1 MAGGIHVNSIGVS
14 FSRRHPVSA
23 CRASVAILSAL
34 AAFALGPAP
43 RALAQQ
49 SAVASERSSGP
60 LVDFSAVEPDGTP
73 VTDLQPSEVE
83 VRISDR
89 VRAIR
94 SLRRVTT
101 ASPAIASG
109 PQVRIPSPYGT
120 NDDVAAGRRFVL
132 VVDQESF
139 GAGREQL
146 FRGAVDGLL
155 AELTPA
161 DQAMVAALP
170 FGGVRL
176 PFTSDKARVRLAI
189 DRVSGQGSRNE
200 TGSDLACRT
209 RRFLESLEAWLKEQP
224 PRSSPLTLVL
234 FTAGMA
240 GPRRDAPM
248 GLMPGMCE
256 LVVDQFR
263 HVGTGAS
270 AARANFYV
278 MQPADV
284 GMGTAAAKPTLG
296 GIADR
301 GSDNP
306 LEGIEH
312 LAGVTG
318 GARLSLDATGMASLL
333 RVAKESSAYYVAELE
348 PASVDAAGR
357 SRPLSVRVTRR
368 GVTVR
373 VRPEITFAE
382 SPRST
387 TSLTVKDL
395 LASSDHVGELR
406 LRIAG
411 FTVRDPGG
419 QLRLGVVVE
428 PSDPAVSLT
437 SAGAILIAGDG
448 QVPSHWFARDASE
461 RPLLGAM
468 VAAPG
473 TYRLRVAA
481 IDSLG
486 RPGAAEEDVEAAL
499 TPVGPLSLGSL
510 MLGVSRNGATAPQLE
525 FGSEPTAI
533 AYFDIYG
540 GAAGLPLSAK
550 AEVARDP
557 DGPPLVTLPL
567 ALTRADAGRVVA
579 SGTVPLGALPPGDYV
594 VRGVVRLE
602 SGETGRVVRTLR
614 KVVKPRAAL

>member
-1 MAGGIHVNSIGVS
+1 MYSQRHASMAMLSVLLT
-14 FSRRHPVSA
+14 
-23 CRASVAILSAL
+23 VAIGPSDRVTARQAPVGSERPTGPIVDFVAVDADGTL
-34 AAFALGPAP
+34 AA
-43 RALAQQ
+43 
-49 SAVASERSSGP
+49 
-60 LVDFSAVEPDGTP
+60 
-73 VTDLQPSEVE
+73 DLQPSEVE
-83 VRISDR
+83 IRIGDRIRVVRS
-89 VRAIR
+89 V
-94 SLRRVTT
+94 RRVTT
-101 ASPAIASG
+101 APAINPSG
-109 PQVRIPSPYGT
+109 PVRIPAPYGT
-120 NDDVAAGRRFVL
+120 NDGVSAGRRFVL

-146 FRGAVDGLL
+146 FRNAVEGLL
-155 AELTPA
+155 AQLTPA
-161 DQAMVAALP
+161 DQTMIAALP

-176 PFTSDKARVRLAI
+176 PFTSDQARVRLAI
-189 DRVSGQGSRNE
+189 DRVSGQGARSE

-209 RRFLESLEAWLKEQP
+209 RRFLESLEAWLREQP
-224 PRSSPLTLVL
+224 SRTSPLTLVL

-240 GPRRDAPM
+240 APRRDAPM

-263 HVGTGAS
+263 HVATAAS

-278 MQPADV
+278 MQPTDV
-284 GMGTAAAKPTLG
+284 GIGTTSARPTLG
-296 GIADR
+296 GVSDR

-318 GARLSLDATGMASLL
+318 GVRLSLDATGTASLL
-333 RVAKESSAYYVAELE
+333 RVARESSAHYVAELD
-348 PASVDAAGR
+348 PASGDAGGR

-373 VRPEITFAE
+373 ARPEITFAE
-382 SPRST
+382 SSRT
-387 TSLTVKDL
+387 GTASLTVKDL
-395 LASSDHVGELR
+395 LASPDAFTGLR

-411 FTVRDPGG
+411 FTVRDSEG
-419 QLRLGVVVE
+419 QIRVGVVVE
-428 PSDPAVSLT
+428 PVDPTVLLA

-461 RPLLGAM
+461 RPLLGAL
-468 VAAPG
+468 AAVPG

-481 IDSLG
+481 IDGTG
-486 RPGAAEEDVEAAL
+486 RTGAAEEDVDAAL

-510 MLGVSRNGATAPQLE
+510 MLGISINGTTAPRLE

-533 AYFDIYG
+533 AYFDVYG
-540 GAAGLPLSAK
+540 GSAGLPLTAR
-550 AEVARDP
+550 AEIAREI
-557 DGPPLVTLPL
+557 DGAALVTLPI

-602 SGETGRVVRTLR
+602 NGESARVVRTLR
-614 KVVKPRAAL
+614 KVARPRAGV

>member
-1 MAGGIHVNSIGVS
+1 MSS
-14 FSRRHPVSA
+14 QRRAP
-23 CRASVAILSAL
+23 VAILAMLAVL
-34 AAFALGPAP
+34 AALHDRVIA
-43 RALAQQ
+43 RQ
-49 SAVASERSSGP
+49 STVASERPRGP
-60 LVDFSAVEPDGTP
+60 TVDFVAVDADGTP
-73 VTDLQPSEVE
+73 VGDLQPSEVE
-83 VRISDR
+83 VRIADR
-89 VRAIR
+89 IRVVR
-94 SLRRVTT
+94 SLRTVVT
-101 ASPAIASG
+101 ASPSAVASNIQARV
-109 PQVRIPSPYGT
+109 PPPYGT
-120 NDDVAAGRRFVL
+120 NDGIPAGRRFVL

-139 GAGREQL
+139 AAGREPL
-146 FRGAVDGLL
+146 FRNAVEGLL
-155 AELTPA
+155 AQLTPA

-209 RRFLESLEAWLKEQP
+209 RRFLESLEAWLREQP

-240 GPRRDAPM
+240 APRRDAPM

-263 HVGTGAS
+263 HVATAAS

-278 MQPADV
+278 MPPADV
-284 GMGTAAAKPTLG
+284 GMGTASARPTLG
-296 GIADR
+296 GVGDR

-318 GARLSLDATGMASLL
+318 GARLSLDATGTASLL
-333 RVAKESSAYYVAELE
+333 RVAKESAAYYIAEIE
-348 PASVDAAGR
+348 PISNDAGGR
-357 SRPLSVRVTRR
+357 SRPLNVRVARR

-373 VRPEITFAE
+373 VRPEITFGE
-382 SPRST
+382 SAQSRT

-395 LASSDHVGELR
+395 LSSSDAFTDLR
-406 LRIAG
+406 LRIGG
-411 FTVRDPGG
+411 FTVRDSDGRI
-419 QLRLGVVVE
+419 RLGVVVE
-428 PSDPAVSLT
+428 PGDPAVSLT
-437 SAGAILIAGDG
+437 SAGAILIGGDG
-448 QVPSHWFARDASE
+448 QVPSHWFAKDASE

-468 VAAPG
+468 AAAPG

-481 IDSLG
+481 IDSMG

-540 GAAGLPLSAK
+540 GSAGLPLTAR
-550 AEVARDP
+550 AEVARAL
-557 DGPPLVTLPL
+557 DGPPLATLPL

-579 SGTVPLGALPPGDYV
+579 SGTVPVGALPPGDYV

-614 KVVKPRAAL
+614 KVIKPRAGVQ

>member
-1 MAGGIHVNSIGVS
+1 LTSCRPPVVVFATLTALAVGPAIG
-14 FSRRHPVSA
+14 
-23 CRASVAILSAL
+23 LSA
-34 AAFALGPAP
+34 
-43 RALAQQ
+43 RQ
-49 SAVASERSSGP
+49 STVASERPSGP
-60 LVDFSAVEPDGTP
+60 AVDFVAVEPDGTS
-73 VTDLQPSEVE
+73 VTDLQSSEVE
-83 VRISDR
+83 VRIGDR
-89 VRAIR
+89 VRVVR

-101 ASPAIASG
+101 ASSA
-109 PQVRIPSPYGT
+109 IPSNTQAHIPPPYGT
-120 NDDVAAGRRFVL
+120 NDGVSAGRRFVL

-146 FRGAVDGLL
+146 FRNAVEGLL
-155 AELTPA
+155 GQLTPA
-161 DQAMVAALP
+161 DQTMVAALP

-189 DRVSGQGSRNE
+189 ERVSGQGSRNE

-209 RRFLESLEAWLKEQP
+209 RRFLESLEGWLQEQP
-224 PRSSPLTLVL
+224 ARSSPLTLVL
-234 FTAGMA
+234 FTAGLA
-240 GPRRDAPM
+240 APRRDAPM

-263 HVGTGAS
+263 HVATAAS

-284 GMGTAAAKPTLG
+284 GIGPTSARTTVG
-296 GIADR
+296 GSVDR

-318 GARLSLDATGMASLL
+318 GARLSLDATGTGSLL
-333 RVAKESSAYYVAELE
+333 RVARESSAYYVAELE
-348 PASVDAAGR
+348 PVSGDAAGR

-382 SPRST
+382 SPRTRT

-395 LASSDHVGELR
+395 LASSDPFSELR

-411 FTVRDPGG
+411 FTVRDPDGR
-419 QLRLGVVVE
+419 LRLGVVVE
-428 PSDPAVSLT
+428 PSDSAVSLT
-437 SAGAILIAGDG
+437 SAGAILIAADG
-448 QVPSHWFARDASE
+448 QVSSHWFAKDASE

-468 VAAPG
+468 AAAPG
-473 TYRLRVAA
+473 PYRLRVAA
-481 IDSLG
+481 IDSMG
-486 RPGAAEEDVEAAL
+486 RAGAAEQDVDASLVTVAS
-499 TPVGPLSLGSL
+499 VSLGSL
-510 MLGVSRNGATAPQLE
+510 MLGISRSGTTTPLLE

-540 GAAGLPLSAK
+540 GVAGLPLSATI
-550 AEVARDP
+550 EVARDLDAP
-557 DGPPLVTLPL
+557 ALVTLPL
-567 ALTRADAGRVVA
+567 VLTRADAGRVVA
-579 SGTVPLGALPPGDYV
+579 SGTLPLGALPPGDYV

-602 SGETGRVVRTLR
+602 SGETGRVMRTLR
-614 KVVKPRAAL
+614 KVAKPRAGV

>member
-1 MAGGIHVNSIGVS
+1 MPYRPLVV
-14 FSRRHPVSA
+14 V
-23 CRASVAILSAL
+23 VAVMSAL
-34 AAFALGPAP
+34 AVGPVIRLSA
-43 RALAQQ
+43 RQ
-49 SAVASERSSGP
+49 STVASERPRGP
-60 LVDFSAVEPDGTP
+60 TVDFVAVDADGTP
-73 VTDLQPSEVE
+73 VGDLQASEVE
-83 VRISDR
+83 VRIGDR
-89 VRAIR
+89 VRVVR
-94 SLRRVTT
+94 SLRTVVT
-101 ASPAIASG
+101 ASPAAAA
-109 PQVRIPSPYGT
+109 PNAQARVPPPYGT
-120 NDDVAAGRRFVL
+120 NDGISAGRRFVL

-139 GAGREQL
+139 AAGREPL
-146 FRGAVDGLL
+146 FRNAVEGLL
-155 AELTPA
+155 AQLTPA
-161 DQAMVAALP
+161 DQTMVAALP

-209 RRFLESLEAWLKEQP
+209 RRFLESLEAWLREQP

-240 GPRRDAPM
+240 APRRDAPM

-263 HVGTGAS
+263 HVATAAS

-284 GMGTAAAKPTLG
+284 GMGTAPARPTLG
-296 GIADR
+296 GVGDR

-318 GARLSLDATGMASLL
+318 GARLSLDAAGTASLL
-333 RVAKESSAYYVAELE
+333 RVAKESSAYYIAELE
-348 PASVDAAGR
+348 PVPTDGGGR
-357 SRPLSVRVTRR
+357 SRPFNVRVARR

-373 VRPEITFAE
+373 VRPEVTSADAAQTRT
-382 SPRST
+382 S
-387 TSLTVKDL
+387 SLTVKDL
-395 LASSDHVGELR
+395 LSSSDAFTDLR

-411 FTVRDPGG
+411 FTVRDSDGRI
-419 QLRLGVVVE
+419 RLGVVVE
-428 PSDPAVSLT
+428 PADPAVSLT
-437 SAGAILIAGDG
+437 SAGSILIAGDG
-448 QVPSHWFARDASE
+448 QVPSHWFAKDASE

-481 IDSLG
+481 IDSMG

-510 MLGVSRNGATAPQLE
+510 MLGVSRSGATAPQLE

-540 GAAGLPLSAK
+540 GSAGLPLTAR
-550 AEVARDP
+550 AEVAREL
-557 DGPPLVTLPL
+557 DGPALVTLPL
-567 ALTRADAGRVVA
+567 ALTRADAARVVA
-579 SGTVPLGALPPGDYV
+579 SGTVPVGALPPGDYV

-614 KVVKPRAAL
+614 KVAKPRAGV

>member
-1 MAGGIHVNSIGVS
+1 LTSDRRPVIVLATLTALAVGSAIG
-14 FSRRHPVSA
+14 
-23 CRASVAILSAL
+23 LSA
-34 AAFALGPAP
+34 
-43 RALAQQ
+43 RQ
-49 SAVASERSSGP
+49 STVASERPRGP
-60 LVDFSAVEPDGTP
+60 TVDFVAVDADGTP
-73 VTDLQPSEVE
+73 VGDLQASEVE
-83 VRISDR
+83 VRIGDR
-89 VRAIR
+89 VRVVR
-94 SLRRVTT
+94 SLRTVVT
-101 ASPAIASG
+101 ASPAVAA
-109 PQVRIPSPYGT
+109 PNAQARVPPPYGT
-120 NDDVAAGRRFVL
+120 NDGISAGRRFVL

-139 GAGREQL
+139 AAGREPL
-146 FRGAVDGLL
+146 FRNAVEGLL
-155 AELTPA
+155 AQLTPA
-161 DQAMVAALP
+161 DQTMVAALP
-170 FGGVRL
+170 FGGIRL

-209 RRFLESLEAWLKEQP
+209 RRFLESLEAWLQEQP

-263 HVGTGAS
+263 HVATAAS

-284 GMGTAAAKPTLG
+284 GMGTASARPTLG
-296 GIADR
+296 GVGDR

-318 GARLSLDATGMASLL
+318 GARLSLDATGTASLL
-333 RVAKESSAYYVAELE
+333 RVAKESSAYYIAELE
-348 PASVDAAGR
+348 PIPTDAGGR
-357 SRPLSVRVTRR
+357 SRPFNVRVARR

-373 VRPEITFAE
+373 VRPEVTFAD
-382 SPRST
+382 SAHTRTP
-387 TSLTVKDL
+387 SLTVKDL
-395 LASSDHVGELR
+395 LSSPDAFTDLR

-411 FTVRDPGG
+411 FTVRDSDGRI
-419 QLRLGVVVE
+419 RLGVVVE
-428 PSDPAVSLT
+428 AADPAVSLT
-437 SAGAILIAGDG
+437 SAGSILIAGDG
-448 QVPSHWFARDASE
+448 QVPSHWFAKDASE

-481 IDSLG
+481 IDSMG

-510 MLGVSRNGATAPQLE
+510 MLGVSRNGATLPQLE

-540 GAAGLPLSAK
+540 GSAGLPLTAR
-550 AEVARDP
+550 AEVARDL

-579 SGTVPLGALPPGDYV
+579 SGTVPVGALPPGDYV

-614 KVVKPRAAL
+614 KVAKPRAGV

>member
-1 MAGGIHVNSIGVS
+1 MSSQRHASLAMLSVLLTVAIGPPD
-14 FSRRHPVSA
+14 RLTARQ
-23 CRASVAILSAL
+23 ASV
-34 AAFALGPAP
+34 PT
-43 RALAQQ
+43 
-49 SAVASERSSGP
+49 ERPSGP
-60 LVDFSAVEPDGTP
+60 IVDFVAVDVDGIP

-83 VRISDR
+83 IRIGDR
-89 VRAIR
+89 VRVVR
-94 SLRRVTT
+94 SVRRVTT
-101 ASPAIASG
+101 APAISATG
-109 PQVRIPSPYGT
+109 PVRIPPPYGT
-120 NDDVAAGRRFVL
+120 NDGVSAGRRFVL

-146 FRGAVDGLL
+146 FRNAVEGLL
-155 AELTPA
+155 THLTPA
-161 DQAMVAALP
+161 DQTMIAALP

-176 PFTSDKARVRLAI
+176 PFTSDKARVRLTI
-189 DRVSGQGSRNE
+189 DRVSGQGARNE

-209 RRFLESLEAWLKEQP
+209 RRFLESLEAWLQQQP
-224 PRSSPLTLVL
+224 PRRPPLTLVL

-240 GPRRDAPM
+240 APRRDAPM

-263 HVGTGAS
+263 RVATAAS

-278 MQPADV
+278 MQPTDV
-284 GMGTAAAKPTLG
+284 GIGTTSVRPTLG
-296 GIADR
+296 GGSDR

-318 GARLSLDATGMASLL
+318 AARLSLDATGTASLL
-333 RVAKESSAYYVAELE
+333 RVAKESSAHYVAELE
-348 PASVDAAGR
+348 PVSADAGGR
-357 SRPLSVRVTRR
+357 SRRLSVRVTRR

-373 VRPEITFAE
+373 ARPEITFADS
-382 SPRST
+382 SPAGIA
-387 TSLTVKDL
+387 SLTVKDL
-395 LASSDHVGELR
+395 LASSDAFTGLR

-411 FTVRDPGG
+411 FTVRDSEG
-419 QLRLGVVVE
+419 QTRVGVVVE
-428 PSDPAVSLT
+428 PVDPTVPLA

-448 QVPSHWFARDASE
+448 QVPSHWFAKDASE
-461 RPLLGAM
+461 RPLLGALA
-468 VAAPG
+468 AAPG

-481 IDSLG
+481 IDGTG
-486 RPGAAEEDVEAAL
+486 RTGAAEEAIDAAL

-510 MLGVSRNGATAPQLE
+510 MLGVSRGGTTSPLLE

-540 GAAGLPLSAK
+540 GAAGLPLA
-550 AEVARDP
+550 ARVEVARDL
-557 DGPPLVTLPL
+557 DGPALVTLPL
-567 ALTRADAGRVVA
+567 ALTRGDAGRVLA
-579 SGTVPLGALPPGDYV
+579 SGTLPLGALPPGDYV

-614 KVVKPRAAL
+614 KVVNPRAAL

>member
-1 MAGGIHVNSIGVS
+1 
-14 FSRRHPVSA
+14 
-23 CRASVAILSAL
+23 VAVLAALTAL
-34 AAFALGPAP
+34 AAGPATG
-43 RALAQQ
+43 LSSQQ
-49 SAVASERSSGP
+49 SPVASERPSGP
-60 LVDFSAVEPDGTP
+60 TVDFVAVDAVGMP
-73 VTDLQPSEVE
+73 VTDLQSSEVE
-83 VRISDR
+83 IRIADR
-89 VRAIR
+89 GRVVR

-101 ASPAIASG
+101 APPNAASARHIPA
-109 PQVRIPSPYGT
+109 PYGT

-139 GAGREQL
+139 GAGREYL
-146 FRGAVDGLL
+146 FRNAVEGLL
-155 AELTPA
+155 AQLTPA

-176 PFTSDKARVRLAI
+176 PFTSDKARIRLAI
-189 DRVSGQGSRNE
+189 ERVAGQGSRGE

-209 RRFLESLEAWLKEQP
+209 RRFLESLEAWLQEQP
-224 PRSSPLTLVL
+224 RRSSPLTLVL

-240 GPRRDAPM
+240 APRRDAPM

-263 HVGTGAS
+263 LVATAAS

-284 GMGTAAAKPTLG
+284 GIGTSPTRPTLAG
-296 GIADR
+296 VGDR

-318 GARLSLDATGMASLL
+318 GVRLSLDATGTASLL
-333 RVAKESSAYYVAELE
+333 RVGKETSAYYLAELE
-348 PASVDAAGR
+348 PSSGDETGR
-357 SRPLSVRVTRR
+357 SRPLSVRVARR

-373 VRPEITFAE
+373 ARPEVTFTGSSQART
-382 SPRST
+382 S
-387 TSLTVKDL
+387 SLTVKDL
-395 LASSDHVGELR
+395 LGSSDAFTELR
-406 LRIAG
+406 LRTGG
-411 FTVRDPGG
+411 FTIRDSEG
-419 QLRLGVVVE
+419 QLRVGVVVE
-428 PSDPAVSLT
+428 PLDPAASLT
-437 SAGAILIAGDG
+437 SAGAILIAADG

-461 RPLLGAM
+461 RPLLGALA
-468 VAAPG
+468 VTQG

-481 IDSLG
+481 IDAMG
-486 RPGAAEEDVEAAL
+486 RAGAAEENIDAAL

-510 MLGVSRNGATAPQLE
+510 MLGVSRNGATTPQLE
-525 FGSEPTAI
+525 FGLEPTAI

-540 GAAGLPLSAK
+540 GAAGLPLTAR
-550 AEVARDP
+550 AEIARDV

-579 SGTVPLGALPPGDYV
+579 SGTVPLGALPAGDYV

-602 SGETGRVVRTLR
+602 TGETGRVTRTLR
-614 KVVKPRAAL
+614 KAVKPRPAL